1 MRGEKKKN
9 AAIPRGVD
17 GEAKVLAGM
26 RWAHES
32 QPESLGGLCSCISC
46 WKKDARA
53 LVESLADA
61 YAQSIGQKRAE
72 NAPLS

>member
-32 QPESLGGLCSCISC
+32 QPEVLAVCAHVFLAGKRMREHSL
-46 WKKDARA
+46 KA
-53 LVESLADA
+53 
-61 YAQSIGQKRAE
+61 
-72 NAPLS
+72 

>member
-17 GEAKVLAGM
+17 AEAKVLAGM

-32 QPESLGGLCSCISC
+32 SWVLSVCAHVFLAG
-46 WKKDARA
+46 KKMREHSVKA
-53 LVESLADA
+53 
-61 YAQSIGQKRAE
+61 
-72 NAPLS
+72 